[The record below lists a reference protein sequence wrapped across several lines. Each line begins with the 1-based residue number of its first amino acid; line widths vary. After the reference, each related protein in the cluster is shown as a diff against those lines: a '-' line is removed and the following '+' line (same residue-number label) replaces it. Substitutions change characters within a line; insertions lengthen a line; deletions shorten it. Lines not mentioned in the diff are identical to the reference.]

1 MMMSNAITDSPRY
14 IEPCCYS
21 KQLTMIM
28 KRCEAENNGF
38 PACAHFFSYSD
49 WDTREL
55 IPFIAS
61 HVEQCELTVCLIHP
75 TVQTLGVLK
84 DVMKREIITDAAKG
98 EKGFLV
104 KRLLLVCQPGI
115 GNEGERLRMEVCS
128 YLFSETDSERVVY
141 AEDNIAF
148 RCIAAGNDHRHLILQ
163 GSINQQQCNAT
174 QMFTLT
180 TDRIAY
186 EEAMEVL
193 RSKARTKKVAWQ
205 KLSHPNL
212 S

>member
-1 MMMSNAITDSPRY
+1 MMMSKAITDTSRY

-21 KQLTMIM
+21 KQLSMII

-61 HVEQCELTVCLIHP
+61 HVEQCELTVCLVHP
-75 TVQTLGVLK
+75 SVQTLSVLSEL
-84 DVMKREIITDAAKG
+84 MKREIIIDAVKGAKG
-98 EKGFLV
+98 YLV
-104 KRLLLVCQPGI
+104 KKLLLVCQPEI
-115 GNEGERLRMEVCS
+115 GEEGERQRMEIKS
-128 YLFSETDSERVVY
+128 YLFGEMNKERVVY

-148 RCIAAGNDHRHLILQ
+148 RCIAAGNDHRHLLLQ

-205 KLSHPNL
+205 KLNHSNL

>member
-1 MMMSNAITDSPRY
+1 MSNAITDSPRY

-115 GNEGERLRMEVCS
+115 GNEGDRQRMEVCS
-128 YLFSETDSERVVY
+128 YLFSDTDSERVVY